1 MLGLLPGI
9 VILIGAFRFSSHCL
23 MYRES
28 DFCLLFDDVLFH
40 RDMTSVVDWL
50 LDVKNPVD
58 PRARRLHMLFLC
70 VSHTQAQGQSK
81 SQINPRAKTYKPR
94 LREFYSKNVMP

>member
-1 MLGLLPGI
+1 
-9 VILIGAFRFSSHCL
+9 

-50 LDVKNPVD
+50 VDVKNPVD
-58 PRARRLHMLFLC
+58 PRARRLHMLFC
-70 VSHTQAQGQSK
+70 ACHTRRRRDKAKVSSYR
-81 SQINPRAKTYKPR
+81 N
-94 LREFYSKNVMP
+94 